1 MILVTKV
8 VHFMFGLELFH
19 FNLKVL
25 IILPYQFLLMIQLF
39 LISLQCVLPFHVIDD
54 LEFEQ
59 FHCMVVLVVEVNL
72 DQLVQDKVLFV
83 VF

>member
-1 MILVTKV
+1 VIQLV
-8 VHFMFGLELFH
+8 FGLELLH
-19 FNLKVL
+19 FKLKVL

-39 LISLQCVLPFHVIDD
+39 LIGFQGILPFHVIDD

-59 FHCMVVLVVEVNL
+59 LHCMVVLVVGVDL
-72 DQLVQDKVLFV
+72 DQLVEDKVLFV

>member
-1 MILVTKV
+1 MIQLV
-8 VHFMFGLELFH
+8 FGLELLH
-19 FNLKVL
+19 FKLKVL

-39 LISLQCVLPFHVIDD
+39 LIGFQGILPFHVIDD

-59 FHCMVVLVVEVNL
+59 LHCMVVLVVGVDL
-72 DQLVQDKVLFV
+72 DQLVEDKVLFV